1 MSRISL
7 YQTPWVMSCARQ
19 APKFLLFGTPWVII
33 LHHKNIQIFESKG
46 NTSCLARVLFYQTLW
61 VILCAWWAPKLIFF
75 GLPRSVF
82 FTQSGFP
89 PSVFPK
95 SRLPSCLICTRKI
108 VVQSLDPGLHRTDN
122 SGPRKGLQVL
132 TPCSEG
138 TELHATGLSST
149 WFHTECSCTMIDM
162 TAVTYD
168 SVQLALWSSWHHWLN
183 GVCMLGNCWAVLCV
197 FCWARTEWAWTS
209 NFKW

>member
-7 YQTPWVMSCARQ
+7 YQTPWVMSCARR
-19 APKFLLFGTPWVII
+19 APKFLFFRTPWVII
-33 LHHKNIQIFESKG
+33 LHYKNIQNFESKQ

-61 VILCAWWAPKLIFF
+61 VILCAWWAPNLIFF

-108 VVQSLDPGLHRTDN
+108 VVQSLDPGLH
-122 SGPRKGLQVL
+122 GYQQQWVL

-138 TELHATGLSST
+138 TELHATRLSSM

-162 TAVTYD
+162 TAATSHFSVHLWNLNWLYNVT
-168 SVQLALWSSWHHWLN
+168 WKEMPT
-183 GVCMLGNCWAVLCV
+183 G
-197 FCWARTEWAWTS
+197 E
-209 NFKW
+209 